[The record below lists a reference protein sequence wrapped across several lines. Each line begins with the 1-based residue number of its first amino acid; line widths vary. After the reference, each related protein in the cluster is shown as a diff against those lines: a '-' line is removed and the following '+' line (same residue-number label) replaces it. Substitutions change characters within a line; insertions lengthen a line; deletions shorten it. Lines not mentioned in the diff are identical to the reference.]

1 MATLSAM
8 SYPPPGGQPPQ
19 PPPWQQ
25 PPGPPP
31 PGQPPYGT
39 PPPGYPGPGNPPVPP
54 RRRKAW
60 LLPVV
65 LVAVL
70 LLIAGAAVTA
80 ILLTR
85 SSGTSVANLDEG
97 DCLVSSDLAAGNGSV
112 ADVEV
117 GDCEEAHDAEVFAT
131 FELDDEE
138 ADEYDD
144 AAPAK
149 CASLLAEHDSSLDDL
164 AADDLEVRPLTQD
177 EEPTAGDDV
186 ACLVRHAEG
195 DELDQPIFD

>member
-117 GDCEEAHDAEVFAT
+117 GDCDEAHDAEVFAT